1 VTDPDRRPTM
11 LPLSAVTRL
20 TGAVVVGVA
29 TGSAVGVLT
38 DALLGVLTA
47 IAVQAM
53 VFVVSGWVVLWPL
66 DAAATRHTVRREDFR
81 PVADEIVMVVAAIGG
96 LIGIV
101 VLLMIGG
108 SGSGRPAAAVAAGGV
123 FMVWASLHLM
133 YATRYAHLYY
143 GASVGGINFNSDDP
157 PSYRD
162 FLYFSYNLGMTYQV
176 SDTSVSTTTV
186 RTVALRHCLLSYVF
200 GTVVLATTLNL
211 VIGIVTR

>member
-1 VTDPDRRPTM
+1 M

-20 TGAVVVGVA
+20 TVAVVVGVA

-81 PVADEIVMVVAAIGG
+81 LVADEIVMVVAAIGG
-96 LIGIV
+96 LISIV

-108 SGSGRPAAAVAAGGV
+108 LAAAGLRPRSPPVACSWSGPAC
-123 FMVWASLHLM
+123 
-133 YATRYAHLYY
+133 T
-143 GASVGGINFNSDDP
+143 
-157 PSYRD
+157 
-162 FLYFSYNLGMTYQV
+162 
-176 SDTSVSTTTV
+176 
-186 RTVALRHCLLSYVF
+186 
-200 GTVVLATTLNL
+200 
-211 VIGIVTR
+211 